1 MKPVIFT
8 AHARKRMVKRGAR
21 EEDVIEAI
29 RIEMG
34 ETGTFYLSAGIIP
47 DVDTSAWESEIDM
60 RLSCIYGPTRDDIRA
75 IEDTQTQVTNEIT
88 EWGRILLVIGSG
100 TCARI

>member
-1 MKPVIFT
+1 
-8 AHARKRMVKRGAR
+8 
-21 EEDVIEAI
+21 
-29 RIEMG
+29 MG
-34 ETGTFYLSAGIIP
+34 ETGTFYFLFSISSDHGRRSDHDA
-47 DVDTSAWESEIDM
+47 VTTAWESEIDM